1 MSTIN
6 VNYMTRTYNQF
17 QKNQKVR
24 TTSDKSMAN
33 TIADKLAGNEKT
45 EGVGSTAKT
54 EAVSTKDMTME
65 EYKQY
70 IHDKI
75 SEIPMHPS
83 RMQETISINIS
94 EAGFEAMKNDPDYEA
109 WVLNDLRT
117 GWAQPDRWAGTCGGA
132 YSTIYYGAT
141 KEECHAE
148 MWSAGYQNGNGKSL
162 HESKSKDSFWE
173 RKVEREKRL
182 QAQAEERQEK
192 KRLEKA
198 AYEKAVM
205 EEKFAHQ
212 RLLAGYEKEALL
224 QESGAVSSNMGSAMT
239 SSMAAASY
247 EANFLMTDNNLY

>member
-17 QKNQKVR
+17 LKNQNIR

-33 TIADKLAGNEKT
+33 TIADKLAGNE
-45 EGVGSTAKT
+45 KT

-75 SEIPMHPS
+75 SEIPMHS
-83 RMQETISINIS
+83 SHMNDFTSVNIS
-94 EAGFEAMKNDPDYEA
+94 EAGFEAMKNDPEYEK
-109 WVLNDLRT
+109 WVLDELRT
-117 GWAQPDRWAGTCGGA
+117 GFAYNNPWGGTGA
-132 YSTIYYGAT
+132 HYVVLHFGAT
-141 KEECHAE
+141 KAE
-148 MWSAGYQNGNGKSL
+148 SHGESWYAGYQNGNGKKL
-162 HESKSKDSFWE
+162 YEDKSQNSFWE
-173 RKVEREKRL
+173 RKAEREKRL
-182 QAQAEERQEK
+182 QAQAEEWQEK

-212 RLLAGYEKEALL
+212 RLLAGYK
-224 QESGAVSSNMGSAMT
+224 
-239 SSMAAASY
+239 
-247 EANFLMTDNNLY
+247 ANFMLMES